1 MNHDFYGLIKHFDEP
16 MLDHIRSQFDQRSGT
31 DFLQTFLTLQDR
43 AIALGRSG
51 VAPDSAEGTAFAQAY
66 WDMILTFTGG
76 DLSML
81 PQLVELGQAEGMD
94 PQWRETQTQANA
106 FIGPALDAYF
116 SQNGIAPFPE
126 EGDP

>member
-1 MNHDFYGLIKHFDEP
+1 MGQLKDKSFNE
-16 MLDHIRSQFDQRSGT
+16 GT
-31 DFLQTFLTLQDR
+31 WNGVKLYACLLYTS
-43 AIALGRSG
+43 IALGRSG

-106 FIGPALDAYF
+106 CLLYT
-116 SQNGIAPFPE
+116 SRCV
-126 EGDP
+126 